1 MELAGKQLMILLTL
15 VCLTFASQSWS
26 ADKRIGIVVFDGV
39 LTSDITA
46 PIEVFGIASR
56 KSWFSDYETITINVG
71 DNNTIAT
78 EEGLTLKVDAYL
90 RDRPE
95 VDVLLLPSRYDM
107 GPLLENKA
115 LISYIKDTSSKAEWM
130 ASNCSGALLL
140 AEAGVLNGR
149 SATTWAGGESDMAK
163 DYPQV
168 KVQYDRNYVI
178 DSYVIDSDVID
189 SSNAAGGNVITSNGS
204 VVSYEAA
211 LALLSQLASQD
222 KAEEVKTALQMQRVW
237 RN

>member
-1 MELAGKQLMILLTL
+1 MKLATKQLTILLTL
-15 VCLTFASQSWS
+15 VCLTLSSQSWS
-26 ADKRIGIVVFDGV
+26 ADKRIGIIVFDGV

-71 DNNTIAT
+71 ESDSITT

-95 VDVLLLPSRYDM
+95 VDVLLLPSSYDM
-107 GPLLENKA
+107 DPLLENEA
-115 LISYIKDTSSKAEWM
+115 LISYIKNTATQAEWM

-140 AEAGVLNGR
+140 AEAGVLDGR
-149 SATTWAGGESDMAK
+149 NATTWAGGESGMARN
-163 DYPQV
+163 YPEV

-178 DSYVIDSDVID
+178 DSSAD
-189 SSNAAGGNVITSNGS
+189 NGNVITSNGS

-211 LALLSQLASQD
+211 LVLLSQLSSQD

-237 RN
+237 RD